1 MAEQYN
7 TIHIFGFGLVQAIYK
22 DRNVQAS
29 ITKVSAEANAVINNL
44 WDNKPA
50 DYDGTKEYHAINIF
64 NGLFADWQPKIKGE
78 KAFWV
83 KFDKLN
89 SSVIDS
95 LTTATEAPIVV
106 AIAPL
111 QIPTPPVVAAPE
123 VPAPE
128 TISIEEIV
136 APALEVPAPK
146 VSVPETISVEE
157 IVAPA
162 LEVPAPEVPV
172 PETISVEEIV
182 APALEVPAPEVPVL
196 EETAFDKL
204 NIIETSGIVQLI
216 SKDIVNEV
224 EISKIL
230 REVNNVIDN
239 IWANKP
245 IDYIGTKEYQE
256 INITKNLVDWK
267 INDTGFTL
275 EFNNLDIVHIQNLI
289 KAIIK

>member
-78 KAFWV
+78 KAFRV

-146 VSVPETISVEE
+146 VS
-157 IVAPA
+157 
-162 LEVPAPEVPV
+162 V